1 MATGDFGK
9 FVSRVKQSAISVA
22 GELTPVL
29 KVREKRF
36 LLGFINLC
44 RRIPNFGNLE

>member
-1 MATGDFGK
+1 MATGEFGK

-29 KVREKRF
+29 KVYIIIF
-36 LLGFINLC
+36 SYHFNVYYYH
-44 RRIPNFGNLE
+44 